1 MLPAGKLTT
10 FGGSFIVDD
19 FARFLKILALIGS
32 AATLI
37 LSTEFLADP
46 SRRIFEYAILVLL
59 STLGMMVLIS
69 AGDLIMLYLGLE
81 LMSLALYVVA
91 ASNRDNAKSTEAGL
105 KYFVLG
111 ALSSGMLLYGASLI
125 YGFTGTVSF
134 AGIAAAAKTGSIG
147 IVFGLVFLLA
157 GLCFKVSAVPFHM
170 WTPDVYEGAPTPVTA
185 FFASAPK
192 VAALA
197 VFTRVALT
205 AFPGIVPQWQ
215 QIVVFVAIASM
226 VLGSFAAIGQKNI
239 KRLMAYSSIGHMG
252 FALVGLAAGTAEG
265 AQGVLVYIAI
275 YVAMTLGSFAVI
287 LTMKRNGQHV
297 ENISDFA
304 GLSRTNPLLAFFFAM
319 LLFSLAGIP
328 PLAGFFAKW
337 YVFVAAIKAGLFTL
351 AVVGVLTSVVGAFYY
366 LTIIK
371 VMYFDEPLAKL
382 DPMRVEL
389 RTVLAVAGLF
399 NIFFFVYPGPLV
411 SVATAAAKSLV
422 LDGIFAR
429 SSSHIGGLPA
439 RSLRSDRLD
448 QCGSH
453 VARARRRAR
462 TDLVRH
468 LGADRGTR
476 AAASPLDRAARQP
489 RQQRSGGDRRVAGGR
504 GDAGLCRRACAGS
517 RRCKK

>member
-1 MLPAGKLTT
+1 MSFSSAGYPLQPVLPELVLAVGAMVLLMLGAYRGEGTTRLVTTLAVVLLVVTGALELMLPAGKLTT

-19 FARFLKILALIGS
+19 FARFLKILAIIGS
-32 AATLI
+32 AVTLI
-37 LSTEFLADP
+37 VSTEFLSDP
-46 SRRIFEYAILVLL
+46 SRRIFEYSILVLL

-69 AGDLIMLYLGLE
+69 AADLIMLYLGLE

-91 ASNRDNAKSTEAGL
+91 ASNRDNVKSTEAGL

-125 YGFTGTVSF
+125 YGFTGTVEF
-134 AGIAAAAKTGSIG
+134 AGIAAAVKTGSVG

-197 VFTRVALT
+197 VFTRVTLT

-226 VLGSFAAIGQKNI
+226 ALGSFAAIGQKNI

-252 FALVGLAAGTAEG
+252 FALVGLASGTVEG

-275 YVAMTLGSFAVI
+275 YVAMTLGAFTVI
-287 LTMKRNGQHV
+287 LCMKRDGQAM
-297 ENISDFA
+297 EQISDFA

-351 AVVGVLTSVVGAFYY
+351 AVIGVLTSVVGAFYY

-371 VMYFDEPLAKL
+371 VMYFDEPAGRIE
-382 DPMRVEL
+382 PIRIEL
-389 RTVLAVAGLF
+389 RTVVAVAGIF

-411 SVATAAAKSLV
+411 SVATAAAKSL
-422 LDGIFAR
+422 F
-429 SSSHIGGLPA
+429 
-439 RSLRSDRLD
+439 
-448 QCGSH
+448 
-453 VARARRRAR
+453 
-462 TDLVRH
+462 
-468 LGADRGTR
+468 
-476 AAASPLDRAARQP
+476 
-489 RQQRSGGDRRVAGGR
+489 
-504 GDAGLCRRACAGS
+504 
-517 RRCKK
+517 

>member
-1 MLPAGKLTT
+1 MSFSSAGYQLLPVLPELVLAVGAMVLLMLGAYRGEGTTRLVTTLAVVLLVVTGALELMLPAGKLTT

-19 FARFLKILALIGS
+19 FARFLKILAIIGS
-32 AATLI
+32 AVTLM
-37 LSTEFLADP
+37 LSTEFLSDP
-46 SRRIFEYAILVLL
+46 SRRIFEYPILVLL

-69 AGDLIMLYLGLE
+69 AADLIMLYLGLE

-125 YGFTGTVSF
+125 YGFTGTVEF
-134 AGIAAAAKTGSIG
+134 AGIAAAVKTGSVG

-226 VLGSFAAIGQKNI
+226 VLGSFAAIGQTNI

-252 FALVGLAAGTAEG
+252 FALVGLASGTVEG
-265 AQGVLVYIAI
+265 AQGVLMYIAI
-275 YVAMTLGSFAVI
+275 YLAMTLGTFAVI
-287 LTMKRNGQHV
+287 LSMRRTEGMV
-297 ENISDFA
+297 EEISDLS
-304 GLSRTNPLLAFFFAM
+304 GLARTNPPLAFFLAM

-328 PLAGFFAKW
+328 PLAGFFAKY
-337 YVFVAAIKAGLFTL
+337 YVFLGAIKAGLYGL
-351 AVVGVLTSVVGAFYY
+351 AVIGVLASVVGAYYY
-366 LTIIK
+366 LLIVKT
-371 VMYFDEPLAKL
+371 MYFDEPAKGFN
-382 DPMRVEL
+382 PVPGEL
-389 RTVLAVAGLF
+389 KAVLGIAGLF
-399 NIFFFVYPGPLV
+399 NLLYFAYP
-411 SVATAAAKSLV
+411 
-422 LDGIFAR
+422 
-429 SSSHIGGLPA
+429 
-439 RSLRSDRLD
+439 
-448 QCGSH
+448 
-453 VARARRRAR
+453 
-462 TDLVRH
+462 
-468 LGADRGTR
+468 
-476 AAASPLDRAARQP
+476 
-489 RQQRSGGDRRVAGGR
+489 
-504 GDAGLCRRACAGS
+504 
-517 RRCKK
+517 

>member
-1 MLPAGKLTT
+1 MVLAVAAMALLILGVWRGEGSTRLISWLAIGVLILV
-10 FGGSFIVDD
+10 FLIAELGGADRRVGFYGMFVTDA
-19 FARFLKILALIGS
+19 FALFAKALVLIGS
-32 AATLI
+32 AVTI
-37 LSTEFLADP
+37 LMSMRYNEDHGIARFEFP
-46 SRRIFEYAILVLL
+46 VLVLL
-59 STLGMMVLIS
+59 ATTGMMVMIS
-69 AGDLIMLYLGLE
+69 ANDLITLYFGLE
-81 LMSLALYVVA
+81 LQNLALYVVA
-91 ASNRDNAKSTEAGL
+91 SFNRDSVRSSEAGL

-134 AGIAAAAKTGSIG
+134 AGIAASAKTGSIG

-205 AFPGIVPQWQ
+205 AFPGILAQWQ

-226 VLGSFAAIGQKNI
+226 ALGSFAAVAQKNI
-239 KRLMAYSSIGHMG
+239 KRLWAYSSIGHMG
-252 FALVGLAAGTAEG
+252 FALVGLAAGTVEG

-275 YVAMTLGSFAVI
+275 YVAMTLGTFAVI
-287 LTMKRNGQHV
+287 LTMKRNGLHV

-304 GLSRTNPLLAFFFAM
+304 GLSRTNPTLAYLFAM

-351 AVVGVLTSVVGAFYY
+351 AVVGVLASVVGAFYY

-371 VMYFDEPLAKL
+371 VMYFDEPLGKL
-382 DPMRVEL
+382 DPMRMEL

-399 NIFFFVYPGPLV
+399 NTFFFVYPGPLV
-411 SVATAAAKSLV
+411 SVATSAAKSL
-422 LDGIFAR
+422 F
-429 SSSHIGGLPA
+429 
-439 RSLRSDRLD
+439 
-448 QCGSH
+448 
-453 VARARRRAR
+453 
-462 TDLVRH
+462 
-468 LGADRGTR
+468 
-476 AAASPLDRAARQP
+476 
-489 RQQRSGGDRRVAGGR
+489 
-504 GDAGLCRRACAGS
+504 
-517 RRCKK
+517 

>member
-1 MLPAGKLTT
+1 MNFQSAGYQLLPVLPELVLAAGAMMLLMLGAYRGQETTRAVNGLSIVLLVVTGFLVLMLPAGKLTT

-19 FARFLKILALIGS
+19 FARFLKILALIAS
-32 AATLI
+32 AVTLI
-37 LSTEFLADP
+37 LSAEFLSTP
-46 SRRIFEYAILVLL
+46 SGRIFEYAILVVL

-81 LMSLALYVVA
+81 LMSLSLYVVA

-125 YGFTGTVSF
+125 YGFTGTVAF
-134 AGIAAAAKTGSIG
+134 AGIAAAARSPSIG

-157 GLCFKVSAVPFHM
+157 GLCFKVSAVPFHI

-215 QIVVFVAIASM
+215 QILVFVSIASM
-226 VLGSFAAIGQKNI
+226 ALGAFAAIGQRNI

-252 FALVGLAAGTAEG
+252 FALVGLASGTVEG
-265 AQGVLVYIAI
+265 AQGVLIYITI
-275 YVAMTLGSFAVI
+275 YVAMTLGAFAII
-287 LTMKRNGQHV
+287 LAMKRNGQAL
-297 ENISDFA
+297 EQISDFA

-351 AVVGVLTSVVGAFYY
+351 AVIGVLTSVVGAFYY

-371 VMYFDEPLAKL
+371 VMYFDEPLPKL
-382 DPMRVEL
+382 DPMRVEVSS
-389 RTVLAVAGLF
+389 VLAVTGLF
-399 NIFFFVYPGPLV
+399 NILFVFFAGSLV
-411 SVATAAAKSLV
+411 SVA
-422 LDGIFAR
+422 
-429 SSSHIGGLPA
+429 
-439 RSLRSDRLD
+439 
-448 QCGSH
+448 
-453 VARARRRAR
+453 
-462 TDLVRH
+462 
-468 LGADRGTR
+468 
-476 AAASPLDRAARQP
+476 
-489 RQQRSGGDRRVAGGR
+489 
-504 GDAGLCRRACAGS
+504 
-517 RRCKK
+517 

>member
-1 MLPAGKLTT
+1 MSFSSAGYPLQPVLPELVLAIGSMVLLMVGAYRGQSVTRTVTTLAVCLLVLTGVLELLLPAGRLTT
-10 FGGSFIVDD
+10 FSGSFIVDD

-37 LSTEFLADP
+37 LSTEFLSDP
-46 SRRIFEYAILVLL
+46 SRRSFEYSILVLL

-134 AGIAAAAKTGSIG
+134 AGIAAAATTGSVG

-205 AFPGIVPQWQ
+205 AFPGILLQWQ

-226 VLGSFAAIGQKNI
+226 ALGSFAAIGQKNI

-252 FALVGLAAGTAEG
+252 FALVGLAAGTVEG

-287 LTMKRNGQHV
+287 LTMKRNGQAV
-297 ENISDFA
+297 EQISDFA

-351 AVVGVLTSVVGAFYY
+351 AVVGVLTSVVGAYYY
-366 LTIIK
+366 LSIIK
-371 VMYFDEPLAKL
+371 VMYFDEPVGQL

-389 RTVLAVAGLF
+389 RTVLAVAGIF

-411 SVATAAAKSLV
+411 SVATVAAKSL
-422 LDGIFAR
+422 F
-429 SSSHIGGLPA
+429 
-439 RSLRSDRLD
+439 
-448 QCGSH
+448 
-453 VARARRRAR
+453 
-462 TDLVRH
+462 
-468 LGADRGTR
+468 
-476 AAASPLDRAARQP
+476 
-489 RQQRSGGDRRVAGGR
+489 
-504 GDAGLCRRACAGS
+504 
-517 RRCKK
+517 